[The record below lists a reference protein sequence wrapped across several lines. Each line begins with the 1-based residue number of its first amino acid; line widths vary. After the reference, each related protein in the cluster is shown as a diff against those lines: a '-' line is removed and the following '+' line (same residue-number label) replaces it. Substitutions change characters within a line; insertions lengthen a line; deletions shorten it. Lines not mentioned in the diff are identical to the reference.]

1 MAVYSAVKGSNARI
15 YIGEYLFC
23 TARYAEIVTEQ
34 TLHEVYECFSAE
46 LTAIVKGRKRHRAT
60 LERLT
65 LENAETLPRFLEL
78 DNFTVKI
85 VIDGKATIL
94 GGCAWSNN
102 DIKIEA
108 DKIIERL
115 TFSALERTEGENDR
129 QH

>member
-15 YIGEYLFC
+15 YIDGKLFC

-46 LTAIVKGRKRHRAT
+46 LTAIAKGRRRHRAA

-65 LENAETLPRFLEL
+65 LENADALPRFLAL

-85 VIDGKATIL
+85 VIDGKSTVL
-94 GGCAWSNN
+94 GGCAWSDNN
-102 DIKIEA
+102 IKIEA

-129 QH
+129 QY